1 MLRDDTGVEPIWHAW
16 DNSEPLTYLIMMHG
30 NMLYALLCIAMLKQN
45 SVRLTVCCIVW
56 VVDVGCC
63 DWRTV
68 ACLLCLMSVEIVYAI
83 RCVSVKLHTQLYTT
97 SNIHT
102 HAQYDYEKLNILI
115 GWPTI
120 NGCELQMWTYAGS
133 NKWTFFIALTLCSA
147 SFCYI
152 CIGYVVLPSPLAMV
166 QPLQALE
173 CETER
178 EWNFVIQYTCF
189 NTFVT

>member
-1 MLRDDTGVEPIWHAW
+1 MALYCYAQTLQCQVDCVLHCLSCWCW
-16 DNSEPLTYLIMMHG
+16 LLWLTYSGLF
-30 NMLYALLCIAMLKQN
+30 AVFDECRDCICYSMCISKTPHT
-45 SVRLTVCCIVW
+45 TV
-56 VVDVGCC
+56 
-63 DWRTV
+63 
-68 ACLLCLMSVEIVYAI
+68 
-83 RCVSVKLHTQLYTT
+83 HNQQ
-97 SNIHT
+97 HT
-102 HAQYDYEKLNILI
+102 HTCSIWLR
-115 GWPTI
+115 PTEYT
-120 NGCELQMWTYAGS
+120 NRVANNQRCELQMWTYAGS
-133 NKWTFFIALTLCSA
+133 NTWTFLIALTLCSA